1 MSYTTAQ
8 LIEILDRELQAN
20 CRGERVLLSPAKR
33 LNNPV
38 VAKALDPNRLSKVFA
53 YQDFRAQIHEYQRQ
67 QKVSGIIQ
75 RHCTFNDRTLH
86 FPELHNQLIPVAGDK
101 EILIEAKASVL
112 AFWQQ
117 VTPTMQLWWSN
128 DGYQRILPDLLDRM
142 IRQAEWA
149 EVVAAQ
155 AELYLR
161 LCWGNPKECNC
172 QWAKP
177 SSGCELVV
185 AAIAEPSSIK
195 I

>member
-8 LIEILDRELQAN
+8 LIEILDRELQAAW
-20 CRGERVLLSPAKR
+20 RGERVLLSPAER

-53 YQDFRAQIHEYQRQ
+53 YQDFRAEIHEYQRQ
-67 QKVSGIIQ
+67 HQVSGIIY
-75 RHCTFNDRTLH
+75 RHCTFGDRTLQ
-86 FPELHNQLIPVAGDK
+86 FPELHNQLIAVPGDK

-112 AFWQQ
+112 AFWHRA
-117 VTPTMQLWWSN
+117 TPSMNLWWAN
-128 DGYQRILPDLLDRM
+128 DGYQSIVPELVDRM
-142 IRQAEWA
+142 ARQSEWA
-149 EVVAAQ
+149 EVDAAQ

-161 LCWGNPKECNC
+161 LCWGNPKECHY

-185 AAIAEPSSIK
+185 AAIAEPSLIK